1 MKNEERLIEVMAEL
15 LAEVHEMRNE
25 LKGLREEMSGMRTDK
40 NKRLERLEDQQVKT
54 NMELG
59 ELRLSVMRLTD
70 FNDRIIRLEDTV
82 FRRAS

>member
-1 MKNEERLIEVMAEL
+1 MAEL

-25 LKGLREEMSGMRTDK
+25 LKGLREEMSGMRTDN

-59 ELRLSVMRLTD
+59 ELRLSVMRLAD